1 MGYSLMNNTKY
12 LSLIVVKSLNY
23 FVIKKFL
30 TQIKTF
36 MKNIRNKFI
45 NISYMMFSIPNHGKN
60 ILFEFLLT
68 FTNYN
73 IYKLLV
79 TDLKFDLKSII

>member
-1 MGYSLMNNTKY
+1 
-12 LSLIVVKSLNY
+12 
-23 FVIKKFL
+23 
-30 TQIKTF
+30 